1 MSYELERSIGFKIN
15 QTANKIN
22 NKYTQI
28 LQSYN
33 IAPEQRAV
41 LEIIK
46 YESDITQTKIA
57 TILGKDKTT
66 ISRTLNALETKGFI
80 KKSQKDKRTNLIEI
94 TPEGEDILEKCS
106 LCVKNFRQSLSSKL
120 KEKELEESLEKVGI
134 SKEYLGHKVCELSG
148 GEQQRIALARAILKN
163 APIVVLDEATAFAD
177 PENEYLIQ
185 KALKK
190 LTEGKTVLMIAHRLA
205 SIKNV
210 DCILVINK
218 GKIEEKGKH
227 KELIEKGGLYSNMWK
242 EYNEAVHWQI
252 GGELEND

>member
-46 YESDITQTKIA
+46 YESDVTQTKIA

-66 ISRTLNALETKGFI
+66 ICRTLNALENKGFI

-94 TPEGEDILEKCS
+94 TPEGDDILEKCS
-106 LCVKNFRQSLSSKL
+106 LCVKTFRQSLSSKL
-120 KEKELEESLEKVGI
+120 KEKELEELIILLEKVA
-134 SKEYLGHKVCELSG
+134 LSV
-148 GEQQRIALARAILKN
+148 GE
-163 APIVVLDEATAFAD
+163 D
-177 PENEYLIQ
+177 
-185 KALKK
+185 
-190 LTEGKTVLMIAHRLA
+190 
-205 SIKNV
+205 S
-210 DCILVINK
+210 
-218 GKIEEKGKH
+218 
-227 KELIEKGGLYSNMWK
+227 
-242 EYNEAVHWQI
+242 
-252 GGELEND
+252 